1 MEFDNSNGFLTE
13 KGDKLF
19 DTSNRSLKYGDGIFE
34 TMRLI
39 KGRIMFWE
47 DHYARLSRGI
57 KYLKIEDSG
66 KEKAFWEKEIERLVI
81 KNKYVEARIKLL
93 VFRNSPGLYTP
104 MGNRLGFFI
113 EGLSYDN
120 SDYSL
125 DTKGLKMGLFES
137 DFKPIS
143 NLSNHKTTSALL
155 FVLASIEKK
164 QRGLD
169 EVVILNTAKRVC
181 EGTAS
186 NLFLR
191 IGNEVLTPSLE
202 EGCLDGVMRKQII
215 NIFKNKNNPVFEGE
229 ITLDKLEKADEIFL
243 TNTISG
249 VQSVGSYNNKTL
261 NNDCAN
267 ELQQY
272 LKYLVSQITSKNF
285 F

>member
-19 DTSNRSLKYGDGIFE
+19 DTSNRSLKYGDGVFE

-39 KGRIMFWE
+39 KGRIMFWD
-47 DHYARLSRGI
+47 DHYARLQRGI

-81 KNKYVEARIKLL
+81 KNKYTEARIKLL

-104 MGNRLGFFI
+104 MGNRLGFLI

-120 SDYSL
+120 SDYNFDL
-125 DTKGLKMGLFES
+125 KGIKAGLFES
-137 DFKPIS
+137 DFKAIS
-143 NLSNHKTTSALL
+143 PLSNHKTTSALL

-164 QRGLD
+164 ERDLD
-169 EVVILNTAKRVC
+169 ELVVLNTAKRVC

-191 IGNEVLTPSLE
+191 IGNDIFTPSLE

-215 NIFKNKNNPVFEGE
+215 SFFNNKNNPVSEGE
-229 ITLDKLEKADEIFL
+229 ITLETLEKADEIFL

-249 VQSVGSYNNKTL
+249 VQSVGDFNGKTL
-261 NNDCAN
+261 INDTAI

-272 LKYLVSQITSKNF
+272 LKYLVSQITPKNF